1 MHQPV
6 PCSPRSPPF
15 PPHPASSTHRY
26 PILAVPLPSDPIPT
40 PQRSEGHT
48 EVTSTALFLLK
59 VFIFLS
65 FHPFF
70 YLLSPLPLSLP
81 CCVPRLCELE
91 DSLIKS
97 SSFFQILSPNHP
109 SPSSPRL
116 ILLVDLRAAQR
127 ERALAFLIKS
137 CLQGRDGRAGGGW
150 ARKGRGIG
158 S

>member
-26 PILAVPLPSDPIPT
+26 PILAVPLPSYPIPT

-127 ERALAFLIKS
+127 ESASISIFNKELL
-137 CLQGRDGRAGGGW
+137 
-150 ARKGRGIG
+150 ARKGWQGGRRVG
-158 S
+158 